1 MTDRKA
7 TSIRLSAEADR
18 LIKALADRLGLKQ
31 SSVIELA
38 VRKLAEQE
46 GLR

>member
-18 LIKALADRLGLKQ
+18 LIRALVVKLGITQ
-31 SSVIELA
+31 SGVIEMA
-38 VRKLAEQE
+38 IRKLAEQE
-46 GLR
+46 SVK

>member
-31 SSVIELA
+31 SSVIEMA